1 MKETCRLTANRAA
14 VDTDSAG
21 RRKAGTDAPIL
32 ERVMNWFVL
41 ALIPATY

>member
-14 VDTDSAG
+14 TGTDSAG
-21 RRKAGTDAPIL
+21 WRKAGTDALIL

>member
-1 MKETCRLTANRAA
+1 MKETCRLTANRVA
-14 VDTDSAG
+14 TGMDSAG
-21 RRKAGTDAPIL
+21 WRKAGTDALIL